1 MAETLTIAR
10 PYAQAAF
17 LFASEHHALKDW
29 SEMLELLA
37 AVASDPTMAQV
48 IDNPQLTETQ
58 VADLFISIGGERI
71 DEKCQNF
78 IRLLAENGRLQLLPD
93 IAAAFEVQRREAEH
107 TVQAQLVTAYP
118 ASESQKDAVIAALKK
133 RLERD
138 IELDCTTDSSLLG
151 GAIIRAG
158 DLVIDGSV
166 LGKLER
172 LGNALAH

>member
-1 MAETLTIAR
+1 MAESLTIAR

-17 LFASEHHALKDW
+17 LFADQHHALKDW
-29 SEMLELLA
+29 SEMLQLLA
-37 AVASDPTMAQV
+37 AVATDPAMADM
-48 IDNPQLTETQ
+48 IENPQLTDKQ
-58 VADLFISIGGERI
+58 VAGLFIGIGGERLN
-71 DEKCQNF
+71 EKCNNF

-93 IAAAFEVQRREAEH
+93 IAALFEIQRREAEN

-118 ASESQKDAVIAALKK
+118 ASEPQKDAVIAALKK

-138 IELDCTTDSSLLG
+138 IELQCSTDSSLLG

-166 LGKLER
+166 RGKLDR
-172 LGNALAH
+172 LGNALTH